1 MICVIFICKWLS
13 FSMNQ
18 MLRGCVC
25 HSATFEIISAICFGG
40 FKHQQI
46 LVLLTT
52 STLRLRV
59 LSRDNSVS
67 SKEPVR
73 IQSSPQS
80 ITYFADFCAK
90 NKMLDDTRIF
100 FLKPKESAM
109 KFNFVPEYFGLNSI
123 FFYLNRKNLQ
133 CKLCP

>member
-1 MICVIFICKWLS
+1 MMCVIFICKWHS
-13 FSMNQ
+13 FSMSQ

-25 HSATFEIISAICFGG
+25 HSTTSELMSDSFWG
-40 FKHQQI
+40 FKCMIQI

-123 FFYLNRKNLQ
+123 FFLFKP
-133 CKLCP
+133 KESAM